1 MISTAIIIVINLS
14 AIVVLGC
21 LLYKKMNKNSELRV
35 VKNKTPK
42 FNENDQYFQLE
53 HEGTYYLF
61 TANELD
67 RANERAQRE
76 KTGE

>member
-14 AIVVLGC
+14 AIVVLSY

-53 HEGTYYLF
+53 YEGTYYLF

-67 RANERAQRE
+67 HAHERAQRE
-76 KTGE
+76 KSGE